1 MSIKTFLVSYFE
13 FSRPSVLEPAHT
25 TKDKVKFI
33 AEYTNKQT
41 RNGLK
46 PMSKDSWGTLYSMP
60 LTEKQLL
67 NLSIH
72 KCTTYRDIY
81 DCTGINLIP
90 KHFKPNK
97 PPKYK

>member
-1 MSIKTFLVSYFE
+1 MFLKRIMFTYG
-13 FSRPSVLEPAHT
+13 
-25 TKDKVKFI
+25 VKFGR
-33 AEYTNKQT
+33 TT
-41 RNGLK
+41 LTGF
-46 PMSKDSWGTLYSMP
+46 DWDTLYSMS

-72 KCTTYRDIY
+72 RCTTYRDVY

-97 PPKYK
+97 PPKYM